1 MLEEMMKH
9 WQLLAVLGIAV
20 GAGVFTLCQESPRC
34 VFRRVLDNFVAKPS
48 QTSEGEVMMPRSQAP
63 ESVVHVTESN
73 FDQEVLR
80 SEVPVLVDF
89 YADWCGPCKM
99 LAPVLND
106 VARET
111 SDAKVVKVNVDH
123 APELAGRYGISGIPT
138 LLVFNDGEVTA
149 QQVGLASKNQIKAML
164 RR

>member
-1 MLEEMMKH
+1 
-9 WQLLAVLGIAV
+9 
-20 GAGVFTLCQESPRC
+20 
-34 VFRRVLDNFVAKPS
+34 
-48 QTSEGEVMMPRSQAP
+48 MMPRSQAP

-99 LAPVLND
+99 LAPVLNE